1 MITYADAKLIAE
13 NTDGKLT
20 ADDVM
25 NLVEYGTTNAQDMA
39 PDEPKKGLELTY
51 SDMTSGY

>member
-25 NLVEYGTTNAQDMA
+25 NLVEYGTMNSQDMS
-39 PDEPKKGLELTY
+39 PDTETKGLELTY
-51 SDMTSGY
+51 SDMTSG

>member
-25 NLVEYGTTNAQDMA
+25 NLVEYGTMNSQEMA

>member
-13 NTDGKLT
+13 NKNGKLT
-20 ADDVM
+20 ADDVI
-25 NLVEYGTTNAQDMA
+25 NLMKYGTTNAQDMA
-39 PDEPKKGLELTY
+39 PDTETKGLELTY

>member
-25 NLVEYGTTNAQDMA
+25 NLVEYGTTNSQDMA
-39 PDEPKKGLELTY
+39 PEQTSFKGMSY
-51 SDMTSGY
+51 SDVTSGV

>member
-1 MITYADAKLIAE
+1 MMDYENAKLIAKQ
-13 NTDGKLT
+13 TGGKLT

-25 NLVEYGTTNAQDMA
+25 NLVQYGTMNSQDMA
-39 PDEPKKGLELTY
+39 PDTETKGLELTY